1 MPRRK
6 LSREE
11 LFALVWE
18 KPTSEIAQE
27 LGLSDVAIGKLCAKL
42 QVPKPPRGYWARMQA
57 GQRPHRPAL
66 VAFREELDAARRD
79 ELRAKTAESLS
90 KLQRQFLNMALSNM
104 NNQGASIAPP
114 ATTKPLANLDRDVA
128 AQVLLLIQGRAQAWV
143 EDGHIATRWGPSVRN
158 SVAKLVERL
167 LPMARQQLL
176 VFETESKRS
185 SFMADG
191 PVVFVRLSAP
201 LQERIAGLSAM
212 VRDQELQ
219 HVVMPL
225 TAADHAWSTRHLY
238 SPESHLFLDSWLCVS
253 AREIWVEWNRKS
265 WREEEPPA
273 RHATNRIDLREVM
286 PLDFLSASNK
296 VLSPVIS
303 RVAITPYADRLRAL
317 QEAERIHEMMST
329 AAYAMQKEVP
339 GEVLS
344 VMDRL
349 WFGQERPFQAAREAF
364 RHIETELERWDAE
377 LEAERSAL
385 ARSILG
391 IVPGDIVTSESR
403 GKLLRLSVT
412 GVTLYSGGRS
422 VNFMVS
428 GIRFRKDGTLGKLQ
442 ETLSLSFTDE
452 RQANGE

>member
-18 KPTSEIAQE
+18 KPTSEIAKE
-27 LGLSDVAIGKLCAKL
+27 LGLSDVAIGKLCTKL

-57 GQRPHRPAL
+57 GQRPRRPAL
-66 VAFREELDAARRD
+66 VAFREELDTKRRD

-90 KLQRQFLNMALSNM
+90 KLQRQFLEMALSEM
-104 NNQGASIAPP
+104 NNQDAGIAPP
-114 ATTKPLANLDRDVA
+114 PGARPLANLDRDVA
-128 AQVLLLIQGRAQAWV
+128 AQVLLLVQGRAQAWV
-143 EDGHIATRWGPSVRN
+143 EEGRIATRWGPSVRN

-167 LPMARQQLL
+167 LPMARQQLV
-176 VFETESKRS
+176 VFETESKRT

-191 PVVFVRLSAP
+191 PVIFVRLTAP
-201 LQERIAGLSAM
+201 LQERIAALSAM

-225 TAADHAWSTRHLY
+225 TAADHAWSAHHLY

-265 WREEEPPA
+265 WREEEPPE
-273 RHATNRIDLREVM
+273 RHATNRISLREVM

-296 VLSPVIS
+296 VLSPVVS
-303 RVAITPYADRLRAL
+303 GVAITPYADRLRAL
-317 QEAERIHEMMST
+317 QEAERIHEMMSN

-339 GEVLS
+339 GEILS
-344 VMDRL
+344 VVDRL
-349 WFGQERPFQAAREAF
+349 WFGEARPFQAARDAF
-364 RHIETELERWDAE
+364 RHVETELERWDTE

-412 GVTLYSGGRS
+412 GVTLYSGGSS
-422 VNFMVS
+422 VSFMVS

-442 ETLSLSFTDE
+442 ETLNLSFTDE
-452 RQANGE
+452 KRRS

>member
-1 MPRRK
+1 MPKRK

-18 KPTSEIAQE
+18 KPTSEIAKE
-27 LGLSDVAIGKLCAKL
+27 LGLSDVAIGKLCTKL

-57 GQRPHRPAL
+57 GQRPRRPAL
-66 VAFREELDAARRD
+66 VAFREELDTKRRD

-90 KLQRQFLNMALSNM
+90 KLQRQFLEMALSDM
-104 NNQGASIAPP
+104 NNRGAGIASPP
-114 ATTKPLANLDRDVA
+114 GAKPLANLDRDVA
-128 AQVLLLIQGRAQAWV
+128 AQILLLIQGRAQAWV
-143 EDGHIATRWGPSVRN
+143 EDGRIATRWGPSVRN

-167 LPMARQQLL
+167 LPMARQQLV
-176 VFETESKRS
+176 VFETESKRT

-191 PVVFVRLSAP
+191 PVIFVRLTVP
-201 LQERIAGLSAM
+201 LQERIAALSAM

-225 TAADHAWSTRHLY
+225 TAADHAWSTHHLY

-265 WREEEPPA
+265 WREEEPPE
-273 RHATNRIDLREVM
+273 RHATNRIGLREVM
-286 PLDFLSASNK
+286 PVDFLSTSNK
-296 VLSPVIS
+296 VLSPVVS

-317 QEAERIHEMMST
+317 QEAERVHEMMST
-329 AAYAMQKEVP
+329 AAYAMQREVP
-339 GEVLS
+339 GEILS
-344 VMDRL
+344 VVDRL
-349 WFGQERPFQAAREAF
+349 WFGEERPFQAARDAF
-364 RHIETELERWDAE
+364 RHVETELERWDTE

-412 GVTLYSGGRS
+412 GVTLYSGGSS
-422 VNFMVS
+422 VSFMVS

-442 ETLSLSFTDE
+442 ETLNLSFTDE
-452 RQANGE
+452 KHARR